1 MKQEM
6 KIQRKPVR
14 FLILVALMTVGWQL
28 SAMGQNATQYLKTDA
43 AAVSGAA
50 TLAYWTPERLQN
62 ATPMELLIVSQNAAA
77 DGFRPTSTA
86 GRPGFTPAQLPGSLQ
101 PIPLLP
107 PGNGQVLNGGA
118 GGIEPQ
124 GYPYP
129 YPFTRFSVLSLLY
142 DETIAPVF
150 PYRAIG
156 KLFFTIGTSNFVC
169 SAQVARPHLVLTAR
183 HCIYDVDTDTF
194 ATNVVFFPGWHS
206 GANPTLGGGWMAR
219 NLITWRNTLPALQWD
234 IGFIQTFD
242 DDGLGCGGSMLGSPI
257 ETYTGLL
264 GTTWDGTY
272 DSRHWDE
279 FGYPAAAPFNGQIL
293 IQSESSTGALNQFSQ
308 TNTVEVGSDQT
319 GGSSGGAWIL
329 GFDPASASVPPA
341 NPGGNMANGVNSF
354 KFVARPLAMNSPQ
367 FLDANFNQLR
377 LAAEALPCP

>member
-1 MKQEM
+1 MKE
-6 KIQRKPVR
+6 KL
-14 FLILVALMTVGWQL
+14 FALVAVITAGWQL
-28 SAMGQNATQYLKTDA
+28 TAMGQGAGQHLKVD
-43 AAVSGAA
+43 AVSDSAAA

-62 ATPMELLIVSQNAAA
+62 AKPMELLSIQPNAAA
-77 DGFRPTSTA
+77 DGVRPVPSA
-86 GRPGFTPAQLPGSLQ
+86 GPPGFTSAQLPGFAP
-101 PIPLLP
+101 PIPVVAP
-107 PGNGQVLNGGA
+107 RNGQAMNSGA
-118 GGIEPQ
+118 AGIAPL

-183 HCIYDVDTDTF
+183 HCIYDVDTGTF

-206 GANPTLGGGWMAR
+206 GANPTLGGGWLAR
-219 NLITWRNTLPALQWD
+219 TLITWGNTLPATQWD

-242 DDGLGCGGSMLGSPI
+242 DDGIGCGGSALGRPI

-293 IQSESSTGALNQFSQ
+293 IQSESSTGALDQFGQ
-308 TNTVEVGSDQT
+308 LNTVEVGNDQT

-329 GFDPASASVPPA
+329 GFDPAGASVPPA
-341 NPGGNMANGVNSF
+341 NPGGNLANGVNSF